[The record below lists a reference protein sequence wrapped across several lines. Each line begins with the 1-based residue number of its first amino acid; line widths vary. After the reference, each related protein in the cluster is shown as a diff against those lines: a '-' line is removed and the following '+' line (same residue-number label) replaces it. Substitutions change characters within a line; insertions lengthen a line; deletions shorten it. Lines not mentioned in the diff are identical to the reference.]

1 MRITINCVVLC
12 IVCVNCVVLC
22 TVCVQTCT
30 VLLPPGIN
38 PTAVNKN
45 IISYHMNAA
54 ARRCSAHAFR
64 LDTQITQLHLPL
76 NMTLFWGDTVQ
87 SGKNRCFQSTYSK
100 FLLNAG
106 TYQITRR
113 HFTENSNVQNCRQE
127 NFKTHFWLV

>member
-1 MRITINCVVLC
+1 MLFYVLFVSIVLFCVLFVCKRVLYC
-12 IVCVNCVVLC
+12 CHRVSTQPQL
-22 TVCVQTCT
+22 TKTSYH
-30 VLLPPGIN
+30 
-38 PTAVNKN
+38 
-45 IISYHMNAA
+45 IISYHINAA